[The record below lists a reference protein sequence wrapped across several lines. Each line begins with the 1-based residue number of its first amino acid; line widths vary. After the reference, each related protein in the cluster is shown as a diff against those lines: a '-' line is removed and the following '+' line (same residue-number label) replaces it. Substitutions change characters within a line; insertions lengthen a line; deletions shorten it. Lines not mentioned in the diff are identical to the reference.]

1 MVVTQPLLDNRFLF
15 GTKAD
20 LLGAAAGITNRQDP
34 NGMAISVGTHGTA
47 GAMTNDAA
55 EQRATD
61 DLGVKGRAA
70 ASLARLRRA
79 ASFIIYIDETT
90 IGGICQEQIDIF
102 FLICF
107 IASRHNRAR

>member
-1 MVVTQPLLDNRFLF
+1 MKGGSLVLLRTQQFKVDLTDALQGVFELVVVTQPLLDNRFLF
-15 GTKAD
+15 GTKTD

-61 DLGVKGRAA
+61 DLGGKREGGGEFGA
-70 ASLARLRRA
+70 LA
-79 ASFIIYIDETT
+79 E
-90 IGGICQEQIDIF
+90 GGF
-102 FLICF
+102 FYHLY
-107 IASRHNRAR
+107 R